1 MRQKF
6 KMIRDE
12 RKKILKIREYAV
24 VEKNLQ
30 NVATIHL
37 REENFSLLYEEIYE
51 SAIIEG
57 AISSEGNLIRKLRTE
72 NFFPA
77 ARYAVSIA
85 KAVVD
90 LYESKDARQSE
101 LFFDDKTRPV

>member
-6 KMIRDE
+6 QMIRDE
-12 RKKILKIREYAV
+12 RKNILKIREYAV
-24 VEKNLQ
+24 VNKNLQ
-30 NVATIHL
+30 NVATTHL

-51 SAIIEG
+51 SALIKDT
-57 AISSEGNLIRKLRTE
+57 ISRDGNLIRELRTM
-72 NFFPA
+72 NFFPV

>member
-6 KMIRDE
+6 QMIRDG
-12 RKKILKIREYAV
+12 KKNILKIREYAV
-24 VEKNLQ
+24 IEKNLH
-30 NVATIHL
+30 NVATANL
-37 REENFSLLYEEIYE
+37 REENFFLMCEEIYD
-51 SAIIEG
+51 SGIIED
-57 AISSEGNLIRKLRTE
+57 AISSSGNLIPKLRTE
-72 NFFPA
+72 NFFPV